1 MLYDLI
7 NRRQP
12 GAARGL
18 AAAALAAVLVTA
30 GAAQAQTL
38 VTWDDYTDVG
48 QNAVLEQLNKNFVAA
63 HPGVTLNR
71 TARTFDDLS
80 MTLKLTVSAGDGP
93 EVTKVNQGA
102 ADQGTMVKQKL
113 LLPIDAYVNQY
124 GWDKRLS
131 DSVLARMRWSDTGQ
145 FGEGANYG
153 VSGLGEM
160 VGLYYNQKVLS
171 DAGIA
176 APPKT
181 FEELLADVDA
191 LKAKGVPA
199 FAIGTAKQHIALH
212 MLTGIEQ
219 AHIDAS
225 SRKALDDVI
234 YGRGGTFKTQAALDA
249 ATLMQHWA
257 KDGYFIDG
265 FSGIAGNDAVQLFVA
280 GQGAFLLDGT
290 WYFGDM
296 QENPDIHFMAVP
308 APAGVSKPLTVGG
321 IDLSWSITSNAK
333 DKATQDLAAQYMD
346 YMISPEAA
354 NAWAAAG
361 FFPSTTP
368 TDETAIKSSLLKE
381 GLAMWKVLG
390 DNNALGHYADWASPT
405 LLKTYDDN
413 MPHLLAGDMTPEAF
427 VDALDAD
434 YQAYM
439 KSIGK

>member
-1 MLYDLI
+1 MLDVLI
-7 NRRQP
+7 HRLRL
-12 GAARGL
+12 GAAGM
-18 AAAALAAVLVTA
+18 AAAALAVGLS

-48 QNAVLEQLNKNFVAA
+48 QNAVIEQLNKAFVAA
-63 HPGVTLNR
+63 HPGVTINR

-80 MTLKLTVSAGDGP
+80 MTLKLTVAAGNGP
-93 EVTKVNQGA
+93 QVTKVNQGA

-113 LLPIDAYVNQY
+113 LLPIDDYVKQY
-124 GWDKRLS
+124 GWDKRFGEG
-131 DSVLARMRWSDTGQ
+131 VLARMQWSDSGQ
-145 FGEGANYG
+145 FGEGKYYG

-181 FEELLADVDA
+181 FEELLADADA

-212 MLTGIEQ
+212 MLTGMEQ

-249 ATLMQHWA
+249 ATLMQKWA

-265 FSGIAGNDAVQLFVA
+265 YSGIAGNDAVQLFVS

-296 QENPDIHFMAVP
+296 QTNPDIHFMAVP

-346 YMISPEAA
+346 YMVSPEAA
-354 NAWAAAG
+354 NVWAAAG
-361 FFPSTTP
+361 FFPSSTP
-368 TDETAIKSSLLKE
+368 TDESAVKSSLLKE
-381 GLAMWKVLG
+381 GLAMWKTIT

-405 LLKTYDDN
+405 MLKTYDDN
-413 MPHLLAGDMTPEAF
+413 MPHLLAGDMTPQAF